1 MSAESNTAATAADL
15 ATTPVREFT
24 LRSAFA
30 LSFSDISPIV
40 GIYSVFGLGLAV
52 AGPAFFWA
60 FPVVLIGQLL
70 VSGVFGDLVAKW
82 PFSGSVYA
90 WARELAGARYGWF
103 TNWAYA
109 WGLTIG
115 LSFLGQAA
123 ATNLLAAIDPNY
135 TPSNGVKWAVAVGVI
150 IFGSA
155 ANFFAGNWLKSLL
168 YISMTAE
175 LLSSLG
181 IGFNLLFFH
190 RKHSFHA
197 LFDGMGTANGW
208 HWFFGPFI
216 IMVAYVGWSFLGF
229 ESAASI
235 AEEVEESRTVLPKAI
250 ALSLAAAGVLVMF
263 ACLGLILAV
272 PNYADVI
279 SGKDAAPI
287 ATTLETAL
295 GTGIGRIFLIFV
307 TIGFTASMIAVQTAV
322 TRGIWATSRDRALPF
337 SHVLSRLGGKERVP
351 RNAIILTAVIS
362 SALLLVN
369 LWTTNAYNLLVSF
382 ANAGFYI
389 SYSMPLL
396 ALAWVHIQ
404 KKWVPGP
411 ASMGKWSPLVV
422 YIATVWICFESVN
435 IAWPRTVVGQPWY
448 LNWGLIIMSAVLG
461 VIGIG
466 ISAWV
471 FRPGTEAVL
480 LEAVEPTRDAEA
492 K

>member
-1 MSAESNTAATAADL
+1 M
-15 ATTPVREFT
+15 
-24 LRSAFA
+24 RS
-30 LSFSDISPIV
+30 L
-40 GIYSVFGLGLAV
+40 
-52 AGPAFFWA
+52 
-60 FPVVLIGQLL
+60 
-70 VSGVFGDLVAKW
+70 
-82 PFSGSVYA
+82 
-90 WARELAGARYGWF
+90 
-103 TNWAYA
+103 
-109 WGLTIG
+109 
-115 LSFLGQAA
+115 
-123 ATNLLAAIDPNY
+123 
-135 TPSNGVKWAVAVGVI
+135 
-150 IFGSA
+150 
-155 ANFFAGNWLKSLL
+155 
-168 YISMTAE
+168 
-175 LLSSLG
+175 
-181 IGFNLLFFH
+181 
-190 RKHSFHA
+190 
-197 LFDGMGTANGW
+197 
-208 HWFFGPFI
+208 
-216 IMVAYVGWSFLGF
+216 MVWGF